1 MPNKLY
7 QNSDRSRFL
16 PENGEEEPWRDP
28 YRKDYARVIHSPS
41 FRRQQGKTQI
51 FPGHESDFFRNRLTH
66 SLEVAQ
72 IAESIAHSLNAQDPF
87 LTENPINPRICF
99 TAAHL
104 HDIGHPPFGHNG
116 EEALDEC
123 MRPHGGFEG
132 NAQTLRI
139 VSQLEKKRYRDDVT
153 NHIERRAGLNLTYRT
168 LGSVLKY
175 DCVIESDRTTDEKVR
190 KGYYYCDTPVVED
203 IKKAVCPGVDFSTRK
218 FKTIECQ
225 IMDIAD
231 DIAYSTYDI
240 EDTFHAGFLSPSKI
254 LTYDTSVMELVAKKV
269 SDHIGDS
276 DFDAG
281 NVVSI
286 FLDLFSQFVL
296 PADDFSPDQADSEI
310 EHVLSSLT
318 YQQNLDTIAEDGH
331 LRTAFTSYLVGRF
344 IGGVRVE
351 IDPDLPQLS
360 KVFVE
365 PSILREI
372 EVLKNFTYQA
382 TIRSNRVAVSEF
394 RGKDIVKAIF
404 EALAG
409 PKGRL
414 LLPPDFQALYDAA
427 EADNSLRMRVLC
439 DFIAG
444 MTDRYAMEFWSRL
457 YSDTGETIFKPL

>member
-7 QNSDRSRFL
+7 RDSDRARFL
-16 PENGEEEPWRDP
+16 PENGDDEPWRDP
-28 YRKDYARVIHSPS
+28 YRQDYARVIHCPS

-72 IAESIAHSLNAQDPF
+72 IAESIAHLLNAKNPF
-87 LTENPINPRICF
+87 LTKNPIDPRICF

-116 EEALDEC
+116 EEALDDC
-123 MRPHGGFEG
+123 MRAHGGFEG

-139 VSQLEKKRYRDDVT
+139 VSQLEKKRYRDDT
-153 NHIERRAGLNLTYRT
+153 LNYLERRAGLNLTYRT
-168 LGSVLKY
+168 LASILKY
-175 DCVIESDRTTDEKVR
+175 DDLIESDRGGDDKVR
-190 KGYYYCDTPVVED
+190 KGYYCCDQPVVDD
-203 IKKAVCPGVDFSTRK
+203 IKRAVCPDTDFSTRK

-254 LTYDTSVMELVAKKV
+254 LTYDKSVMELVATKV
-269 SDHIGDS
+269 SDQIDDDRFNAAS
-276 DFDAG
+276 
-281 NVVSI
+281 VVSI
-286 FLDLFSQFVL
+286 FLDLFSQFVGPTEDL
-296 PADDFSPDQADSEI
+296 SPEEEDSNI
-310 EHVLSSLT
+310 EKVLSALT
-318 YQQNLDTIAEDGH
+318 YQQDLDNIAEDGH

-351 IDPDLPQLS
+351 IDMDLPQLS

-365 PSILREI
+365 SSILREI
-372 EVLKNFTYQA
+372 EVLKNFTYEA

-404 EALAG
+404 DALAG
-409 PKGRL
+409 TKGRL
-414 LLPPDFQALYDAA
+414 LLPPDFQALFDAA
-427 EADNSLRMRVLC
+427 EDDQSLRMRVLC